1 MITLSPPAKINWSL
15 YILGKRD
22 DGYHNIISLM
32 QCIDLYDTVTL
43 VPSSALE
50 LHTDMEIPVER
61 NLVFRAAL
69 ALREAAGTDQ
79 GACIHLK
86 KAIPSGAGLGGGSS
100 DAAYALIGLNRLWGL
115 KLGTD
120 TLRRIGASLGSDV
133 PFFFHSPAALAQGRG
148 EMLMPRHISVP
159 RTLLLIK
166 PEDSVPTAWAYKA
179 VAESRHT
186 VSDLSHLTNNEEKLN
201 NIKLIIDALN
211 NGSLSLLRSL
221 LHNDFERVVIE
232 KHPVIGEI
240 KERLLAAGAL
250 AALVSGS
257 GSAVFGLFEDKESA
271 DKASGLFLSFWNR
284 VVNTL

>member
-15 YILGKRD
+15 YVLGKRD

-32 QCIDLYDTVTL
+32 QCIDLHDTITL
-43 VPSSALE
+43 LPSSALE
-50 LHTDMEIPVER
+50 LHTDMEIPVEQ
-61 NLVFRAAL
+61 NLVFMAAL

-79 GACIHLK
+79 GACIHLRK
-86 KAIPSGAGLGGGSS
+86 DIPSGAGLGGGSS

-115 KLGTD
+115 KLRTD

-133 PFFFHSPAALAQGRG
+133 PFFFDSPAALAQGRG
-148 EMLMPRHISVP
+148 EMLFPEHISGS
-159 RTLLLIK
+159 RTLLVIK
-166 PEDSVPTAWAYKA
+166 PGPSIPTAWAYQVLA
-179 VAESRHT
+179 DLRGPEST
-186 VSDLSHLTNNEEKLN
+186 ISDLTNTEEKLN
-201 NIKLIIDALN
+201 NIKLIVEVLN
-211 NGSLSLLRSL
+211 NGPFSLLRSL

-240 KERLLAAGAL
+240 KERLLAAGAS
-250 AALVSGS
+250 AALLSGS

-271 DKASGLFLSFWNR
+271 DQASHLFLSFWSR

>member
-32 QCIDLYDTVTL
+32 QCIDLHDTITL

-50 LHTDMEIPVER
+50 LHTDMEIPVEQ

-86 KAIPSGAGLGGGSS
+86 KVIPSGAGLGGGSS

-120 TLRRIGASLGSDV
+120 TLRRIGTSLGSDV
-133 PFFFHSPAALAQGRG
+133 PFFFDSPAALAQGRG
-148 EMLMPRHISVP
+148 EMLNPRHISVP

-166 PEDSVPTAWAYKA
+166 PEASVPTAWAYKA
-179 VAESRHT
+179 VADARRT
-186 VSDLSHLTNNEEKLN
+186 MSDLSHLTNNEEKLN

-240 KERLLAAGAL
+240 KERLLSAGAL
-250 AALVSGS
+250 AALLSGS
-257 GSAVFGLFEDKESA
+257 GSAVFGLFENKESA
-271 DKASGLFLSFWNR
+271 DKASRLFLSFWNR
-284 VVNTL
+284 VVKTL